1 MAETQFKKGHLP
13 HNTKPIGYERI
24 NKGGYVEVK
33 VKMRPSNPFCN
44 DNFVLKHRF
53 LWEAANGPIPKGHK
67 VIFADGDKTNIT
79 LDNLRLVTDA
89 KMARLNQNHLI
100 QPDKDLTDA
109 GLLVCDVLSKVAL
122 REKET
127 KRRITS

>member
-1 MAETQFKKGHLP
+1 M
-13 HNTKPIGYERI
+13 
-24 NKGGYVEVK
+24 
-33 VKMRPSNPFCN
+33 
-44 DNFVLKHRF
+44 
-53 LWEAANGPIPKGHK
+53 
-67 VIFADGDKTNIT
+67 IFADGDKTNIT